1 MNSLFGGLYCAV
13 GDTEA
18 GGCKKKKGGR
28 RVGTRARVQ
37 STLRPK
43 MRWII
48 ECGINTANDLG
59 SPPTPPS
66 LLKKKEKPER
76 REWEKSGER
85 RAKRKRV
92 GGGVRGRKRE
102 KIPATLWGEKLLLKS
117 Y

>member
-1 MNSLFGGLYCAV
+1 MNSLFGGLCCAV

-18 GGCKKKKGGR
+18 GGHKKRGGG

-59 SPPTPPS
+59 SPPTTPPLS
-66 LLKKKEKPER
+66 KKKEKLER

-92 GGGVRGRKRE
+92 GGG
-102 KIPATLWGEKLLLKS
+102 
-117 Y
+117 

>member
-1 MNSLFGGLYCAV
+1 MCCWGHRGGRAP
-13 GDTEA
+13 
-18 GGCKKKKGGR
+18 KKKGGER

-37 STLRPK
+37 STRRPK

-59 SPPTPPS
+59 SPPPTPPPLS
-66 LLKKKEKPER
+66 KKKEKPER

-92 GGGVRGRKRE
+92 GG
-102 KIPATLWGEKLLLKS
+102 WG
-117 Y
+117 